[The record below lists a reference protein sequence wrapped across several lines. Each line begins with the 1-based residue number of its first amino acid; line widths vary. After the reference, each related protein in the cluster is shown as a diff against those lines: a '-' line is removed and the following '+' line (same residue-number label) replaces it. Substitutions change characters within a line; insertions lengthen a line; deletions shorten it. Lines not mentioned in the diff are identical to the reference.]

1 MADAKSN
8 YVGDLTQPTQP
19 VYAPTIFVAPEEK
32 SKKWYCLQMA
42 KSIYYRSWSS
52 YQSPYGNFNRN
63 KFIDNKMWANGMFDT
78 QAFMGGKKQPND
90 KDMNP
95 MLKHLDFDP
104 VTELPKIQDIVIGY
118 LEQIDYTV
126 NASPINPAAG
136 AEKENLRLQEVAKVR
151 LQDYANLVNQAAGE
165 ELVQTPKNAFQSEE
179 EVNMFFNMGGY
190 KPVGAMQIRL
200 GNQIVENDS
209 AMGDIRKLLYEDAFC
224 TGRFA
229 TDTELDEN
237 GRLKYKYVDIVNCGV
252 EDYRG
257 HYLAK
262 PSKIW
267 YIEVKTIQDLIL
279 DSERCGTPLSPEET
293 KEIAK
298 RYENKFDNPSWSAA
312 EGAER
317 QYVNTDTTIG
327 YFWYQY
333 KIPVMKCYWE
343 ELDCY
348 KTSTKE
354 LGGKKLTSPT
364 SYGDKSK
371 SYYDNSKAGR
381 PPLLKEKEVDEFKV
395 HNYYQAKWIPGTD
408 YVYDYGKVPF
418 QARDPFDIK
427 RALCPLKYYRITNQ
441 PLAEKIK
448 PYAKKIYMASL
459 KFDNEVARARPAG
472 YKINVKALENISLG
486 QGKTFTVQH
495 GIEMFN
501 ETGDLIYA
509 DEAQADEYG
518 RTKGK
523 NPIESIE
530 QRAVLDGM
538 RRWIE
543 VINFYKLQIVN
554 LTGINEFMDGSSP
567 NSQTAATVAK
577 AAVAGSKN
585 SMSQISSGMFSLAE
599 KMALDTSAR
608 LQLII
613 QKFGEYSGY
622 ADSLG
627 NGFLQAAKV
636 GRECIGYVYGIKV
649 QAKPDEMQKGTMK
662 QAIMQSFSTMA
673 SPEQGGLWVQD
684 ALMFQQYVDEGM
696 DMELIRLMM
705 NAKQRENLAKVQEM
719 KDRSIQLQA
728 KGNQENLQA
737 ASQSKMQEDLQAA
750 QIQKD
755 LVTHSTN
762 EAIRFEEAKSK
773 FHLEGQVISS
783 EQKSQHKQNEMVV
796 KSTLE
801 K

>member
-1 MADAKSN
+1 MANSE
-8 YVGDLTQPTQP
+8 YQGDLPRQTEA

-63 KFIDNKMWANGMFDT
+63 KFIDNKMWANGMFDV
-78 QAFMGGKKQPND
+78 QAFMGGKKDRDTPD
-90 KDMNP
+90 KNP

-104 VTELPKIQDIVIGY
+104 VTEMPKIQDIVIGY
-118 LEQIDYTV
+118 LEQIDYVISAT
-126 NASPINPAAG
+126 PINPAAG
-136 AEKENLRLQEVAKVR
+136 AEKENMRLQEIAKVR
-151 LQDYANLVNQAAGE
+151 LLEYGKQINQMAGE
-165 ELVQTPKNAFQSEE
+165 DIVPTPSNAFQSEE

-209 AMGDIRKLLYEDAFC
+209 AIRDIRKKWLEDAFC
-224 TGRFA
+224 TGRMA
-229 TDTELDEN
+229 VDQEPDEK

-257 HYLAK
+257 HYLEK

-267 YIEVKTIQDLIL
+267 YIEVKTVQDLIL
-279 DSERCGTPLSPEET
+279 DSQKSGTPLSPEET

-327 YFWYQY
+327 YFWYQF
-333 KIPVMKCYWE
+333 KIPVLKCYWE

-348 KTSTKE
+348 KTATKE
-354 LGGKKLTSPT
+354 KAGKKNVSPT
-364 SYGDKSK
+364 SYSDESK
-371 SYYDNSKAGR
+371 TYYDHSKAGR
-381 PPLLKEKEVDEFKV
+381 PPMLKEKKVDEFYV

-418 QARDPFDIK
+418 QARDPYDIS

-441 PLAEKIK
+441 PLAERIK
-448 PYAKKIYMASL
+448 PYAKKIYMAWL
-459 KFDNEVARARPAG
+459 KFDNEVSRARPAG
-472 YKINVKALENISLG
+472 YKINVKALENIALG

-530 QRAVLDGM
+530 QRAILDGM

-543 VINFYKLQIVN
+543 VINFYTQRIVA
-554 LTGINEFMDGSSP
+554 LTGINEFMDGSNP
-567 NSQTAATVAK
+567 NSNTAATLAK
-577 AAVAGSKN
+577 AALAGSKN
-585 SMSQISSGMFSLAE
+585 SMSQISSGVLSLAE

-608 LQLII
+608 LQLIVE
-613 QKFGEYSGY
+613 KYGDYNGY
-622 ADSLG
+622 ADVLG
-627 NGFLQAAKV
+627 TGFLEAASV
-636 GRECIGYVYGIKV
+636 GKEILGYTYGIMV
-649 QAKPDEMQKGTMK
+649 RAKPNEQEREQMK
-662 QAIMQSFSTMA
+662 QAIYTSFSTMA
-673 SPEQGGLWVQD
+673 SPESGGLWVQD
-684 ALMFQQYVDEGM
+684 ALMFQQYVDAGM
-696 DMELIRLMM
+696 DMELIRLLM
-705 NAKQRENLAKVQEM
+705 NAKQKENLAAVQQM
-719 KDRSIQLQA
+719 KERAIQMQ
-728 KGNQENLQA
+728 NQGIAQTQQMA
-737 ASQSKMQEDLQAA
+737 AQSELEKEKMLSQLRMQE
-750 QIQKD
+750 I
-755 LVTHSTN
+755 THKTN
-762 EAIRFEEAKSK
+762 EDIRLAQAQSAVRTEN
-773 FHLEGQVISS
+773 QVIVQ
-783 EQKSQHKQNEMVV
+783 EQKSQHRQVEEANKVALG
-796 KSTLE
+796 K
-801 K
+801 